1 MDRLV
6 LKIPPEKLFGSTHDS
21 RAVEE
26 FPFSLLQL
34 QIAACWQVLS
44 TGEPHR
50 WCFRHSV
57 VFQEPRKL
65 LRIWWGFI
73 PTSDTDKP
81 FKLLSKFSWSS
92 LSSSFFSRRSPSKSS
107 FISFEISVYWASLII
122 KWGFFFSRAISTGVA
137 SSSSVT
143 ALGSALRRKEW
154 NKLEPKLHATHPNWR
169 RIWTT
174 SIFSSFTAYCR
185 RVPHFSNL
193 PCQVS
198 KWRTEAFTW

>member
-6 LKIPPEKLFGSTHDS
+6 LKIPPEKLFGTTHDS

-154 NKLEPKLHATHPNWR
+154 NKLEPNGKFSRKWYPKQTSFGY
-169 RIWTT
+169 RIRI
-174 SIFSSFTAYCR
+174 SGYRIR
-185 RVPHFSNL
+185 I
-193 PCQVS
+193 
-198 KWRTEAFTW
+198 